1 MTDFAAL
8 ARARGFD
15 LPEEQLARLAPSL
28 VALER
33 DFAALKSKLP
43 HSLEPAIILSEP
55 AVQGR
60 GGEGK

>member
-1 MTDFAAL
+1 V
-8 ARARGFD
+8 
-15 LPEEQLARLAPSL
+15 ARLAPSL
-28 VALER
+28 VALDR

>member
-1 MTDFAAL
+1 MTDFAAV

-15 LPEEQLARLAPSL
+15 IPEEQVARIAPSL

-33 DFAALKSKLP
+33 DFAALKGKIP
-43 HSLEPAIILSEP
+43 HSVEPALILSEP

-60 GGEGK
+60 MGEGE